1 MYKMI
6 AYSRE
11 DGTKH
16 HEERANNAAYF
27 NRYKGKANYFIEVY
41 QKTGN
46 RWTLIYTEKGA
57 CHV

>member
-16 HEERANNAAYF
+16 TEERANNIEYF
-27 NRYKGKANYFIEVY
+27 NRYKGKSNYFIEIY

-46 RWTLIYTEKGA
+46 RWTLIFSER
-57 CHV
+57 